1 MSRASVPR
9 PVRPIGPIG
18 RIGPILILLSA
29 AGTAAEA
36 PLAEQALAAMKT
48 ATRFFTNEVAT
59 HGGYLWK
66 YSADLKE
73 RFGEGKA
80 TETQVWVQP
89 PGTPAVGLAY
99 VRAYNATGEEAFLDA
114 ALAAAHA
121 LCFGQ
126 LWSGGWQYYID
137 FGPPGPRRLA
147 YRHLKRPKSK
157 KVRRHSTLDD
167 DTTQAA
173 LRCLMAVNELVDDA
187 KVREAM
193 TYGLNALLEAQL
205 EGGGWPQ
212 VFGQAPPTQKFTTYV
227 RIEPDGSRTTHRR
240 PTRYWHYATFNDG
253 AINDCIAVCLEAHR
267 RTDEKRFLDAARR
280 AGTFILDCQL
290 DPPQAGWAQQYNP
303 QGEPEWARRFEP
315 PAVCSLVTYRNIR
328 SLIEIHLAT
337 GDGKYLKAIPAAL
350 DWLRRSRLPGEEP
363 RYARFYE
370 LGTNRPLYFT
380 KEKYELTYRP
390 DNLPTHYGFIRNSDD
405 YRRAKARY
413 EAVLAK
419 GRDAILAKRE
429 QQPTAKER
437 RRQARRLE
445 PKVRRIIAA
454 LDEQG
459 RWVEGG
465 WIECRT
471 FIENLDRLSE
481 YVAACRGARR

>member
-1 MSRASVPR
+1 MGAVLS
-9 PVRPIGPIG
+9 
-18 RIGPILILLSA
+18 LL
-29 AGTAAEA
+29 A
-36 PLAEQALAAMKT
+36 PLAGAGETLEQQALATMKS
-48 ATRFFTNEVAT
+48 ATRFFTKEVAT

-66 YSADLKE
+66 YSADLKK

-99 VRAYNATGEEAFLDA
+99 VRAYNATGEQQFLDA
-114 ALAAAHA
+114 AVAAAHA

-126 LWSGGWQYYID
+126 LGSGGWPYRID
-137 FGPPGPRRLA
+137 FDPANPHRVA
-147 YRHLKRPKSK
+147 YRHLDKNHAK
-157 KVRRHSTLDD
+157 KARRRYSVLDD
-167 DTTQAA
+167 NTTQAA

-212 VFGQAPPTQKFTTYV
+212 VFGQPPPTQKFTTYV

-253 AINDCIAVCLEAHR
+253 AINDCIDVCLEAHR
-267 RTDEKRFLDAARR
+267 RTGEERFLDAARR
-280 AGTFILDCQL
+280 AGNFIVESQL
-290 DPPQAGWAQQYNP
+290 DPPQAGWAQQYNL
-303 QGEPEWARRFEP
+303 QGEPAWARRFEP
-315 PAVCSLVTYRNIR
+315 RAVCSLVTYRNIR

-337 GDGKYLKAIPAAL
+337 GDGQYLKAIPAAL

-370 LGTNRPLYFT
+370 LDTNRPLYFT
-380 KEKYELTYRP
+380 KDKYELTYSP
-390 DNLPTHYGFIRNSDD
+390 DNLPTHYSFIRTAEY
-405 YRRAKARY
+405 YRRAKGRY
-413 EAVLAK
+413 EAVLEK
-419 GRDAILAKRE
+419 GRDAILAGRARKPSAR
-429 QQPTAKER
+429 ER

-445 PKVRRIIAA
+445 PTVRRVMAA
-454 LDEQG
+454 LDERG

-465 WIECRT
+465 WIECST
-471 FIENLDRLSE
+471 FIQNLDRLSA